1 MFIRYPEIRG
11 LFLMEMSS
19 SEQYFYWN
27 HLLKMKNGGK
37 NYLGFL
43 IPKIL
48 QILKCTLQDS
58 FNKHKNYDL
67 KSVYSMF
74 KN

>member
-1 MFIRYPEIRG
+1 MFIRNPEIRG

-43 IPKIL
+43 IPKIF
-48 QILKCTLQDS
+48 QK
-58 FNKHKNYDL
+58 
-67 KSVYSMF
+67 VYF
-74 KN
+74 AR